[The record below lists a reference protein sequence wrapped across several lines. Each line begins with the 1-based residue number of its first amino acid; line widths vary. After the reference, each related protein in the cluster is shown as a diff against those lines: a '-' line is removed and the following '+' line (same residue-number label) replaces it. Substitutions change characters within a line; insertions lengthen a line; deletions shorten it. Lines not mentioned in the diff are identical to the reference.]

1 MNKKRLIYYIYGFII
16 SIAVI
21 AVVAIPVGEII
32 FAVGIGKSNNEIK
45 KKYYDNI
52 ENVTVKLEDN
62 LDKTIK
68 INADSRYKVTD
79 SKLCIFSSD
88 SFEITLEGALFEYL
102 DCQRVFYVDNYY
114 YTVENIS
121 SSNYLVKFNKD
132 TITKKKIDDNGKD
145 YLYYDDSLYL
155 INLNDKLNVYKIEDD
170 NFTFMFSDIYSFMGV
185 SSLDINKE
193 RVYEY
198 NPSKNNIVKDN
209 KEFTYK
215 FEDDS
220 ITFTENAYNGKR
232 YSYTIYND
240 SQVINDN
247 KKLYYSYSNYFVIFD
262 LSKEKHKKI
271 SFDKNIK
278 SVEKYSNIIYLIFE
292 DDSRSSFYI

>member
-32 FAVGIGKSNNEIK
+32 FAVGIGKPNNEIK
-45 KKYYDNI
+45 NKYYDNI

-155 INLNDKLNVYKIEDD
+155 INLNDKLNV
-170 NFTFMFSDIYSFMGV
+170 N
-185 SSLDINKE
+185 
-193 RVYEY
+193 
-198 NPSKNNIVKDN
+198 
-209 KEFTYK
+209 K

-220 ITFTENAYNGKR
+220 ITFTENAYNGKK

-271 SFDKNIK
+271 SLDKNIK
-278 SVEKYSNIIYLIFE
+278 SVEKYSNIIYLTFE
-292 DDSRSSFYI
+292 DDSRTSFYI